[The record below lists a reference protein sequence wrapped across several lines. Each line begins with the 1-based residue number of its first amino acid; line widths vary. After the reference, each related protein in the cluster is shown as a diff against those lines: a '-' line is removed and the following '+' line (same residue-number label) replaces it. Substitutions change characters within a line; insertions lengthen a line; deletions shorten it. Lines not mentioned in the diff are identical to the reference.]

1 MSQAIDVGD
10 SDSDGNSERWG
21 KWSEPGYILNTN
33 PEEFADELVVV
44 HEGSR
49 GVKDNT
55 KAFGLRKW
63 KERIA
68 ITERWDKIIET
79 PEENIILYININII

>member
-1 MSQAIDVGD
+1 M
-10 SDSDGNSERWG
+10 
-21 KWSEPGYILNTN
+21 NTN
-33 PEEFADELVVV
+33 SEEFADELVVV

-68 ITERWDKIIET
+68 ITERWDKMIET
-79 PEENIILYININII
+79 LEESIILILTLYNNISIVLD